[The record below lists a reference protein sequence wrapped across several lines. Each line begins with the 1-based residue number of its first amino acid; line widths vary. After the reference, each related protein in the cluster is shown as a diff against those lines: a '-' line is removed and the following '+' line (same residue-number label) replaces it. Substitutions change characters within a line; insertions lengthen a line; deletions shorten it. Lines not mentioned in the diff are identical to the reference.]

1 MPILVPLPTRNV
13 PASLGFTFC
22 QALVHETG
30 SEHEAARD
38 IQLGGSSDFV
48 YEMLL
53 FSGIIPARKNVS
65 AKKTYRAQYEHLNK
79 VREINYFFLNC
90 AVSILCFVGGKP
102 GSPGQ
107 EIGKHPSRTFKDGG
121 ENNKHT
127 WRYAGLWPN
136 TMQLRNLCWF
146 SQHHSFNITF
156 LETPSKQNKML
167 VYPLKPLKS
176 EFTLTTNPIFD
187 SWDVNI

>member
-53 FSGIIPARKNVS
+53 FSGIIPARENVS
-65 AKKTYRAQYEHLNK
+65 AKKHIVLNMNISTK
-79 VREINYFFLNC
+79 YVKSIIFF
-90 AVSILCFVGGKP
+90 
-102 GSPGQ
+102 
-107 EIGKHPSRTFKDGG
+107 
-121 ENNKHT
+121 
-127 WRYAGLWPN
+127 
-136 TMQLRNLCWF
+136 
-146 SQHHSFNITF
+146 
-156 LETPSKQNKML
+156 
-167 VYPLKPLKS
+167 
-176 EFTLTTNPIFD
+176 
-187 SWDVNI
+187 